1 MKRSIMALVVAIS
14 VSVTGGAQ
22 KSAVQPYTD
31 PGQLDVP
38 WPKHS
43 HYKQPWRGFLET
55 RSGYDFLHGIGVNY
69 NIPGNDEL
77 AVRLLAEAGFKTFR
91 IEIGFGSVRWDQ
103 TGLSNEDR
111 MQRLLRLC
119 KQYEIRPTFLLNAHQ
134 GVPCPTQ
141 FFTKRLVEDAP
152 KAAARSGWPTPGTW

>member
-1 MKRSIMALVVAIS
+1 MKRSIAALVVAIS

-22 KSAVQPYTD
+22 ESAVQPYTD

-69 NIPGNDEL
+69 NVLGPRHVEL
-77 AVRLLAEAGFKTFR
+77 PRIGVGLHGGLLCPAR
-91 IEIGFGSVRWDQ
+91 YQHR
-103 TGLSNEDR
+103 NR
-111 MQRLLRLC
+111 RNQRRNQSLHSGTSL
-119 KQYEIRPTFLLNAHQ
+119 Q
-134 GVPCPTQ
+134 GR
-141 FFTKRLVEDAP
+141 K
-152 KAAARSGWPTPGTW
+152 GTSA